1 MSTNPRLTR
10 TPSNIAAGLHDRLPN
25 RGRGHLDRLYRLY
38 SPWLTARIRRRFGW
52 DAEDVVQEA
61 WLWIIPMSDTTDI
74 RHPKALLLKVA
85 SNIAITRAR
94 LTRRR
99 TELLIEATPGFAHS
113 HAADQAHVLMMQEVV
128 LSLPQPLRDRIVVG
142 EMRDGAAALETL
154 KSWNTGHPGGLS
166 TIHANSADDVLRRVE
181 DLITE
186 VSTRTP
192 RRAIAQAVDR
202 IVHIRRTATGRKVE
216 AVLGVEPSGE
226 DAYAISLL
234 A

>member
-1 MSTNPRLTR
+1 MSANPRLTR
-10 TPSNIAAGLHDRLPN
+10 TPSNTAAGLHDRLPS

-99 TELLIEATPGFAHS
+99 TELLIEATPGFAQS

-128 LSLPQPLRDRIVVG
+128 LSLPQPLRDVFVLSRV
-142 EMRDGAAALETL
+142 
-154 KSWNTGHPGGLS
+154 GGLS
-166 TIHANSADDVLRRVE
+166 NSQIAEQLGLSPKTVEWRMTKALAMCAAQLRR
-181 DLITE
+181 
-186 VSTRTP
+186 
-192 RRAIAQAVDR
+192 
-202 IVHIRRTATGRKVE
+202 
-216 AVLGVEPSGE
+216 
-226 DAYAISLL
+226 
-234 A
+234 